1 MYTVRVTDSF
11 AAAHSLKFSQSK
23 CENLHGHNWKVEVF
37 VSGRGLDKGGMLMD
51 FDKLKAILR
60 KIISKLDH
68 KNLDDLQ
75 FLRGHSPSSE
85 VIAEYVFSE
94 LIPDIPK
101 ELSIKEVRVWE
112 STDSCASYSSDN
124 EKDKG

>member
-1 MYTVRVTDSF
+1 MYTVMVIDSF
-11 AAAHSLKFSQSK
+11 AAAHSLKFSRSK
-23 CENLHGHNWKVEVF
+23 CENLHGHNWKVEV
-37 VSGRGLDKGGMLMD
+37 SICGTDLDKSGMLMD

-85 VIAEYVFSE
+85 VIAEYIFSE
-94 LIPDIPK
+94 LVPNIPK
-101 ELSIKEVRVWE
+101 DLLIKEVRVWE
-112 STDSCASYSSDN
+112 GADSCASYASD
-124 EKDKG
+124 KD

>member
-37 VSGRGLDKGGMLMD
+37 VCGTGLDKSGMLMD
-51 FDKLKAILR
+51 FDKLKAILK
-60 KIISKLDH
+60 KIVNKLDH

-75 FLRGHSPSSE
+75 FLKGHSPSSE
-85 VIAEYVFSE
+85 VIAKYIFSK
-94 LIPDIPK
+94 LVPTIPK
-101 ELSIKEVRVWE
+101 KLLVKEVRVWE
-112 STDSCASYSSDN
+112 SADSCASYTGD
-124 EKDKG
+124 KDKG

>member
-11 AAAHSLKFSQSK
+11 SSAHSLKFSQSK
-23 CENLHGHNWKVEVF
+23 CENLHGHNWKVEVLIC
-37 VSGRGLDKGGMLMD
+37 GTGLDKSGMLMD

-68 KNLDDLQ
+68 KNLDDVQ

-85 VIAEYVFSE
+85 VIAEYIFSE
-94 LIPDIPK
+94 LVPNIPK
-101 ELSIKEVRVWE
+101 ELLMKEVRVWE
-112 STDSCASYSSDN
+112 STDSCASYTS
-124 EKDKG
+124 DKG

>member
-23 CENLHGHNWKVEVF
+23 CENLHGHNWKVEVLIC
-37 VSGRGLDKGGMLMD
+37 GRGLDKSGMLMD

-60 KIISKLDH
+60 KIISNLDH

-75 FLRGHSPSSE
+75 FLRRRSPSSE
-85 VIAEYVFSE
+85 VIAEHIFSE
-94 LIPDIPK
+94 LVPNIPK
-101 ELSIKEVRVWE
+101 ELLIKEVRVWE
-112 STDSCASYSSDN
+112 SADSCASYAGD
-124 EKDKG
+124 KD

>member
-1 MYTVRVTDSF
+1 MYTVMVTDSF

-37 VSGRGLDKGGMLMD
+37 VCGRGLDKSGMLMD

-75 FLRGHSPSSE
+75 FLSGHSPSSE
-85 VIAEYVFSE
+85 VIAEYIFSE
-94 LIPDIPK
+94 LVPKISK

-112 STDSCASYSSDN
+112 SVDSCASYASD
-124 EKDKG
+124 KD